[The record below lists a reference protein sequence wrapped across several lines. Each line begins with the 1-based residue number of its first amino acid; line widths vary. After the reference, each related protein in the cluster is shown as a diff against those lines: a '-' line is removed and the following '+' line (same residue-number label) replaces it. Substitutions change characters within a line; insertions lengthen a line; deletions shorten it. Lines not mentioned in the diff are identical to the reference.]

1 MTSRPRF
8 CRCSAAPTPTMPAP
22 RITMSALR
30 SAIRHSES
38 SMSVVRGGRVD
49 LKLVI
54 AARPRKPLGFLGK
67 PACTARNLWQQW
79 IGHRTAMLQPC
90 NAKSGERLQMSVR
103 HSLFAAAIVSG
114 VSLALSPASGQT
126 LRYANQGELKSLDP
140 YTLKET
146 TTIAHHAHV
155 YEGLV
160 TRDKNL
166 KMVPALAE
174 SWETPEPTRWRF
186 HLRHNVKFHNGDPF
200 TADDVL
206 FSADRIRAKGSNF
219 LSNVPADAKF
229 VKVDDYTVDVVLPAP
244 NPILMSQ
251 WDGWYIM
258 DKKGAEE
265 NNGGAPT
272 PASATTPSYAALH
285 ENGTGPFT
293 IESHQPGV
301 KTVFKVFPGWWG
313 KPEHN
318 LKEIDFTSIGND
330 ATRVAALL
338 SGEVDVVEPVP
349 LQDIQRVNASG
360 TATVM
365 NGPEIRTIFLGM
377 DQSRDELLYSSVKG
391 KNPFKD
397 IRVRE
402 AFYKAIDIEAI
413 KTRVMRGLSTP
424 SALMIAPQL
433 YALSKDFARPK
444 YDPDGA
450 KKLLAEAGYPDGF
463 ELTMDCP
470 NDRYVN
476 DAAICQAVVGM
487 LARIGVKI
495 DLLPQSKALYFGKV
509 LKPGGYKTSFYM
521 LGWTPASLDSHNVL
535 YDIMGCRDDPNS
547 SRGEANLGGYCNK
560 KMDAVADQV
569 LLETDPAKRDLLIKQ
584 AFEIAEKDW
593 GYIPLHQ
600 QALAWGVSKKVKLT
614 QRPDNQVLLY
624 WATKQE

>member
-1 MTSRPRF
+1 MPLARRWRSGNMVRSYPARF
-8 CRCSAAPTPTMPAP
+8 AEIAR
-22 RITMSALR
+22 
-30 SAIRHSES
+30 AI
-38 SMSVVRGGRVD
+38 
-49 LKLVI
+49 
-54 AARPRKPLGFLGK
+54 
-67 PACTARNLWQQW
+67 
-79 IGHRTAMLQPC
+79 
-90 NAKSGERLQMSVR
+90 SGERSLMSVR
-103 HSLFAAAIVSG
+103 YTLLAATITSIV
-114 VSLALSPASGQT
+114 ALSMSPASSQT

-160 TRDKNL
+160 TRDKEL
-166 KMVPALAE
+166 KIAPALAE
-174 SWETPEPTRWRF
+174 SWETLDPTHWRF

-200 TADDVL
+200 TADDVI
-206 FSADRIRAKGSNF
+206 FSAQRVRATGSNF
-219 LSNVPADAKF
+219 LSNVPPDAKF
-229 VKVDDYTVDVVLPAP
+229 VKVDDTTVDVMLDAP
-244 NPILMSQ
+244 NPILISQ

-258 DKKGAEE
+258 DKKWCEE
-265 NNGGAPT
+265 HDAVAPT

-285 ENGTGPFT
+285 ENGTGPFF

-301 KTVFKVFPGWWG
+301 KTVFKAFPDWWG

-318 LKEIDFTSIGND
+318 LKEIVFTPIAAD

-360 TATVM
+360 SATVM

-377 DQSRDELLYSSVKG
+377 DQSRDELLYSNVKG

-413 KTRVMRGLSTP
+413 KNRVMRGLSTP

-433 YALSKDFARPK
+433 YALSKDFTRPK
-444 YDPDGA
+444 YDPDSA
-450 KKLLAEAGYPDGF
+450 KKLLTEAGYPDGF
-463 ELTMDCP
+463 EVTMDCP

-495 DLLPQSKALYFGKV
+495 DLLAQPKALYFGKV

-521 LGWTPASLDSHNVL
+521 LGWTPASMDSHNVL
-535 YDIMGCRDDPNS
+535 HDILGCRDDPKDAT
-547 SRGEANLGGYCNK
+547 RGEANLGGYCNK
-560 KMDAVADQV
+560 DVDALADKV
-569 LLETDPAKRDLLIKQ
+569 LVETDTAKRDQLIKQ
-584 AFEIAEKDW
+584 AFEIVNKDYA
-593 GYIPLHQ
+593 YIPLHQ
-600 QALAWGVSKKVKLT
+600 QSLSWGVSKKVKLT
-614 QRPDNQVLLY
+614 QRADNQVLLF
-624 WATKQE
+624 WTTKTEE